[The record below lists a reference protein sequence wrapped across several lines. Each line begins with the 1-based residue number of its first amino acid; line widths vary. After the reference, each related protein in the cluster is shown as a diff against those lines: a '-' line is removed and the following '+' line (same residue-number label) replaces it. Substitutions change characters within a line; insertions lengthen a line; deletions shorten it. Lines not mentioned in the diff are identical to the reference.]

1 MFHKPIATAVIA
13 ALLMTG
19 TLSPGA
25 PASGQGA
32 QLPES
37 MVAVATPLTEAEAIA
52 AALDHASLTE
62 SEVSDIR
69 AHVERDDRRTHWE
82 VRWRS
87 GDWVYDFDIDPDTGA
102 ILEWDRDREP
112 APKTNEPTE
121 PAPAQELTRE
131 EAQAIALA
139 HAGFTADQ
147 VTGLRTHRDKD
158 DRTPTYE
165 IEFRVGRTEYEY
177 ELHAETGRIL
187 DFDRD
192 N

>member
-32 QLPES
+32 QLSES
-37 MVAVATPLTEAEAIA
+37 MVAAATPLTEAEAIA

-102 ILEWDRDREP
+102 ILEWDRDHEP
-112 APKTNEPTE
+112 APKTNEPTK

>member
-37 MVAVATPLTEAEAIA
+37 TVAVATPLTEAEAIA

-62 SEVSDIR
+62 AEVSDIR

-82 VRWRS
+82 VHWRS

-112 APKTNEPTE
+112 APKPNEPTE

>member
-37 MVAVATPLTEAEAIA
+37 TVAAATPLTEAEAIA

-62 SEVSDIR
+62 AEVSDIR

-102 ILEWDRDREP
+102 ILEWDRDR
-112 APKTNEPTE
+112 
-121 PAPAQELTRE
+121 
-131 EAQAIALA
+131 
-139 HAGFTADQ
+139 
-147 VTGLRTHRDKD
+147 
-158 DRTPTYE
+158 
-165 IEFRVGRTEYEY
+165 
-177 ELHAETGRIL
+177 
-187 DFDRD
+187 
-192 N
+192 